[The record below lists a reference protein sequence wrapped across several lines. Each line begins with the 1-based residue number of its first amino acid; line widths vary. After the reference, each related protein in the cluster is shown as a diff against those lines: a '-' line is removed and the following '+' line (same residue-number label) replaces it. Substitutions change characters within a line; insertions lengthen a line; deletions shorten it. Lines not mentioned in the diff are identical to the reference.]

1 MAWVLEE
8 GAWGT
13 LLDPRDTDIVRQLFE
28 EVAFDVLRHWTP
40 HIARIVYG
48 DSGVPDTSVTLNA
61 SGDNVARGDHAS
73 LGEDYWKRV

>member
-1 MAWVLEE
+1 MAWVLE
-8 GAWGT
+8 GDAWGT

-28 EVAFDVLRHWTP
+28 EVAFDVLRYWTP
-40 HIARIVYG
+40 NIARIVYG

-61 SGDNVARGDHAS
+61 SGDNVARGDNSS